1 MNSLPPD
8 SIISVIK
15 SIRLVGMKTLIIVI
29 IILLAVLTTPLTI
42 KRALDRG
49 KYNIKPPEGN
59 PGNHAQ
65 NASSADPTGSTNDAV
80 PTASTGDA
88 ASTAVGT
95 TGSRT
100 AFAELDPHLSR
111 ADWARIFAEAEA
123 RGIST
128 VFLVGADP
136 LSCREVLEQAGEHGS
151 ILFPINVSGMSLD
164 RSLVALFDRC
174 RNLLPVI
181 DLGDKQLSADP
192 GSSHGIPRDIPFG
205 VSITVT
211 TQNLRQATERGF
223 LSDLHQNGCRLILYK
238 EYVAADEST
247 RSLEL
252 GEADR
257 ALMTLRLEDPQIRGS
272 IEKIGSTEELREHG
286 LPAGEMTM
294 LTFPEEAATD

>member
-1 MNSLPPD
+1 
-8 SIISVIK
+8 
-15 SIRLVGMKTLIIVI
+15 MKTLIIVI

-65 NASSADPTGSTNDAV
+65 NASSADPTGSTN
-80 PTASTGDA
+80 A
-88 ASTAVGT
+88 ADPTAVGT
-95 TGSRT
+95 TEPRT
-100 AFAELDPHLSR
+100 AFADLDPHVNR

-151 ILFPINVSGMSLD
+151 ILFPINVSGTSMD
-164 RSLVALFDRC
+164 RSLVALFDRR

-181 DLGDKQLSADP
+181 DLGDKQLSAGP

-286 LPAGEMTM
+286 LPAGEMTL
-294 LTFPEEAATD
+294 LTFPKEDATD